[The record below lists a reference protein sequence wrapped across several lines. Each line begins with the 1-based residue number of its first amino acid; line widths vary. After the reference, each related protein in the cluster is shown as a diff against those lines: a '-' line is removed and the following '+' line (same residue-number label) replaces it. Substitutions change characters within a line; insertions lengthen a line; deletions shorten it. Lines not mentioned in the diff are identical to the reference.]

1 MGNRRKD
8 YFQPQNFNYL
18 EGLKMRKFL
27 FLLVLSAVARKVLAA
42 VQNNQPAAE
51 AKANE
56 ALTPSA

>member
-1 MGNRRKD
+1 
-8 YFQPQNFNYL
+8 L
-18 EGLKMRKFL
+18 EGLKMKKFL

-42 VQNNQPAAE
+42 VQNHQPAAE

>member
-1 MGNRRKD
+1 
-8 YFQPQNFNYL
+8 L
-18 EGLKMRKFL
+18 EGLKMKKFL